1 MLLRCQLSGE
11 LRAHGQDENDGIAA
25 DYLAADYLLAF
36 FYGAQLKLRI
46 IAVKLS
52 SELTSFCLVSSDEF
66 VRV

>member
-36 FYGAQLKLRI
+36 FLARRSNSE
-46 IAVKLS
+46 S
-52 SELTSFCLVSSDEF
+52 SRSHLHPHKF
-66 VRV
+66 VR